1 MATARSAKLGLA
13 GPGPTEP
20 EEGGSLAR
28 LTDAFQ
34 EGQPSLSAEAEMNR
48 CHAARF
54 HIPRQGSRTNC
65 CCAAAPS
72 STSSGAGW
80 GKGRCVHMGLPS
92 S

>member
-13 GPGPTEP
+13 GPGRIEP
-20 EEGGSLAR
+20 GAGGSLAR
-28 LTDAFQ
+28 PTDAFQ

-54 HIPRQGSRTNC
+54 HIPRQGARTNC